1 MDAIW
6 PDAPE
11 LERSRILRQRWLD
24 LTFLHWALDP
34 VDVAHLFPPG
44 THPDTF
50 EGRTYVGLVPFR
62 MTGTGLPHGP
72 AVPVLGSFLETN
84 IRLYSVD
91 ESGRRGVVFL
101 SLDADRL
108 AVVAAA
114 RTIFGLPYRW
124 ARMTHTQV
132 ADQHTYTSVL
142 RWPGVHA
149 TSTITVAIGSPVAS
163 DPLTDFLTA
172 RWGLHTRRARRTWY
186 LPNHHPVWS
195 FRAATLRTLEIDGLF
210 PSVGLAE
217 PTRPPDH
224 VLHSPGVPATFA
236 LPVRI

>member
-11 LERSRILRQRWLD
+11 LERPWILRQRWLD

-34 VDVAHLFPPG
+34 VEVAHFFPAG
-44 THPDTF
+44 TRPDTF

-62 MTGTGLPHGP
+62 MTGTGFPHGP

-91 ESGRRGVVFL
+91 DSGRRGVVFL

-124 ARMTHTQV
+124 AQMTHTQV

-172 RWGLHTRRARRTWY
+172 RWGLHTPRARRTWY

-195 FRAATLRTLEIDGLF
+195 FRTATVRASEIDGLF
-210 PSVGLAE
+210 RSVGLAE